1 MMWRKI
7 SMPGELMYDGCDDN
21 FFMHFSSVV
30 ESARIYTL
38 SDYIDIL
45 DVLVEKWKVKDL
57 TGLSAEG
64 QEAQEFVCER
74 LPQKLRRLEERAEK
88 RAKKRQTI
96 PFTWIFNRA
105 I

>member
-1 MMWRKI
+1 
-7 SMPGELMYDGCDDN
+7 MYDGCDDN

-30 ESARIYTL
+30 ESARVYTL

-64 QEAQEFVCER
+64 QEAQEFVCDH

-96 PFTWIFNRA
+96 PFTWIFNSA
-105 I
+105 V